1 MNGATS
7 LSEVSK
13 AELSANTTL
22 SANANSATGTL
33 GNSVE
38 DIDSVFRMTVQNFM
52 STGINGN
59 VGLNKDRIDAFKTSI
74 GDYVSDVNSALEK
87 FNAADANAAFG
98 PVIGGKVKEFV
109 ASIKQ
114 VCQAIVGNLNA
125 FQADLDQVKKAY
137 EAKEQSA
144 SGAVAQTA
152 TSISEQASGWTYSG
166 PESH

>member
-74 GDYVSDVNSALEK
+74 GDYVTDVNNALEK

-98 PVIGGKVKEFV
+98 PVIGGK
-109 ASIKQ
+109 ASTSR
-114 VCQAIVGNLNA
+114 CRPTSN
-125 FQADLDQVKKAY
+125 
-137 EAKEQSA
+137 
-144 SGAVAQTA
+144 TA
-152 TSISEQASGWTYSG
+152 TVPTCSSACAPTLPHCITGEMSVLIT
-166 PESH
+166 